1 MKSPQ
6 ILWIGVGLAIA
17 CVSGCASTNA
27 PSTALKDSPAV
38 VRQHEERAPTQSR
51 KDTISSVTVR
61 QKSRSDSVQG
71 QKDTP
76 SPATARQP
84 VQSHGV
90 KCDQYD
96 TCAAMA
102 TIRYHD
108 RIGRDLDKAWQRTE
122 QVQKLLNTIRSRK

>member
-1 MKSPQ
+1 MKPPQ
-6 ILWIGVGLAIA
+6 ILWIGVGLAMA

-27 PSTALKDSPAV
+27 PSAALKDSPAAA
-38 VRQHEERAPTQSR
+38 RQHEERAPTQSR
-51 KDTISSVTVR
+51 KDTPSPATVR
-61 QKSRSDSVQG
+61 QKSRLDSVQG
-71 QKDTP
+71 RQDTP

-84 VQSHGV
+84 VQPHGV

-122 QVQKLLNTIRSRK
+122 QVQKLLNSIRQRK

>member
-1 MKSPQ
+1 MKPRQ
-6 ILWIGVGLAIA
+6 ILWIGVGIAIA
-17 CVSGCASTNA
+17 CGSGCASTNT
-27 PSTALKDSPAV
+27 PLTARQGSPVV

-51 KDTISSVTVR
+51 KDT
-61 QKSRSDSVQG
+61 
-71 QKDTP
+71 P
-76 SPATARQP
+76 STAAARQP
-84 VQSHGV
+84 VQPNGV

-122 QVQKLLNTIRSRK
+122 QVQKLLKAIGQRK